1 MRALVWIVEDTW
13 EATVAEA
20 AAFLPADAE
29 VTLLHV
35 APGDVEQLAE
45 GRATGCSAAGPPPP
59 GPRRAAARHLRRGR
73 RSTAGRGARALRARR
88 RGRAP
93 RGRVEREVVA
103 AAEGMD
109 LLVLA
114 RDGDHSRLGPHS
126 LGPPARFVVD
136 HAPCRVL
143 LVWADAPPDVDTI
156 PPLPSTRRPTTAR
169 RCRTSTRCGPR
180 CAPTTSARSRTSPG
194 DERLPHAPRALLHRA
209 ARSARRALRRR
220 PALRG
225 AVAARCWRRSPRT
238 AAARPGRLRALDHER
253 EITPRLAPARA
264 GGRLRRLR
272 RPLRRHARR
281 RPRAPAATCASSASP
296 TCT

>member
-35 APGDVEQLAE
+35 APEDVEELAE
-45 GRATGCSAAGPPPP
+45 GSRHGLLGRRRPPPPPP
-59 GPRRAAARHLRRGR
+59 GGHAPLRAISDEAAEQLLDEARERFGR
-73 RSTAGRGARALRARR
+73 DARAERR
-88 RGRAP
+88 

-114 RDGDHSRLGPHS
+114 RDGDHTRLGPHS

-143 LVWADAPPDVDTI
+143 LVWADEPPDVDTI
-156 PPLPSTRRPTTAR
+156 PPPPKH
-169 RCRTSTRCGPR
+169 P
-180 CAPTTSARSRTSPG
+180 P
-194 DERLPHAPRALLHRA
+194 PHH
-209 ARSARRALRRR
+209 
-220 PALRG
+220 
-225 AVAARCWRRSPRT
+225 
-238 AAARPGRLRALDHER
+238 
-253 EITPRLAPARA
+253 
-264 GGRLRRLR
+264 
-272 RPLRRHARR
+272 
-281 RPRAPAATCASSASP
+281 
-296 TCT
+296 